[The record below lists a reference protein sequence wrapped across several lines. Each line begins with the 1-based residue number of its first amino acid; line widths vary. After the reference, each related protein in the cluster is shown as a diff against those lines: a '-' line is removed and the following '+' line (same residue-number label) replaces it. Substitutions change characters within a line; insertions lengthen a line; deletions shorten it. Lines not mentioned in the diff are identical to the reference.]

1 MDSQSIINNN
11 MPLTTASN
19 VVSSQT
25 FPPQEINK
33 ESPTKKILI
42 LLTIIVFLLISG
54 GVGFYFLF
62 LKPKMEAIS
71 FSKSLQEKMP
81 KVVSA
86 LSEVDQSIN
95 KIYSLITQDNQNTE
109 EKLLLRLNVSDFLS
123 QIKTINQKGQVAG
136 VTTKKNLNEVSLFL
150 ENMAKVNNNLKNT
163 SFFGG
168 IKKDVLGEQTL
179 EPKII
184 SALREVKDIASAS
197 LESSRKGLAKLEE
210 MKEVLKDRPKNL
222 KLETEVDQIISKLE
236 KINDETTEYF
246 SEASKTANYYY
257 KMVEIR
263 IELTPFLNS
272 YASFISEIARSSTPE
287 VYLGRLEEL
296 KNTISKIN
304 SNILLIKE
312 EDLPSGIKP
321 LHDDNLKTIEIIK
334 NNVNDVKKAIENK
347 SYLEFLNAMLV
358 LQQDIEP
365 LVTRAAT
372 LELNFW
378 QNNKALKNASKLK
391 KLYQEQENL
400 INDFIK
406 KNKLPLINA

>member
-1 MDSQSIINNN
+1 MDSQPIINNST
-11 MPLTTASN
+11 PLTVPSSA
-19 VVSSQT
+19 VSSQNPSSQPT
-25 FPPQEINK
+25 NNEK
-33 ESPTKKILI
+33 PTKTSMI
-42 LLTIIVFLLISG
+42 FLLPFFIIIIGIIS
-54 GVGFYFLF
+54 FYFLF
-62 LKPKMEAIS
+62 LQPKIKIIS

-95 KIYSLITQDNQNTE
+95 KIYSLITQDNQSAD
-109 EKLLLRLNVSDFLS
+109 EKLLLQLNVGDFLS
-123 QIKTINQKGQVAG
+123 RIKNINQKGQVAG

-179 EPKII
+179 EPKLI
-184 SALREVKDIASAS
+184 SALREVKEVSGAS
-197 LESSRKGLAKLEE
+197 LESSKKGLAKLEE

-222 KLETEVDQIISKLE
+222 KLETEIDQIISKLE

-321 LHDDNLKTIEIIK
+321 LHEDNLKTIEIIK

-347 SYLEFLNAMLV
+347 SYLEFLNTMLV

-365 LVTRAAT
+365 LATRAVT

-378 QNNKALKNASKLK
+378 QNNKALKNASNLK

>member
-11 MPLTTASN
+11 MPLTTAFN

-25 FPPQEINK
+25 FPHQEINK

-42 LLTIIVFLLISG
+42 LLTIIVLLLISG

-71 FSKSLQEKMP
+71 FSKNLQEKML

-95 KIYSLITQDNQNTE
+95 KIYSLITKDNQSAD
-109 EKLLLRLNVSDFLS
+109 EKLLLQLNVGDFLS
-123 QIKTINQKGQVAG
+123 RIKTINQKGQVAG

-179 EPKII
+179 EPKLI
-184 SALREVKDIASAS
+184 SALRKVKEVSGDSLASS
-197 LESSRKGLAKLEE
+197 KKGLAKLEE
-210 MKEVLKDRPKNL
+210 IKEVLKDRPKNL
-222 KLETEVDQIISKLE
+222 KLETEIDQIISKLE

-272 YASFISEIARSSTPE
+272 YASFIREIALSSTPQ

-321 LHDDNLKTIEIIK
+321 LHEDNLKTIEIIK

-347 SYLEFLNAMLV
+347 SYLEFLNAILV

-365 LVTRAAT
+365 LTTRAVT

-378 QNNKALKNASKLK
+378 QNNKALKNASNLK

>member
-1 MDSQSIINNN
+1 MDSQPIINNST
-11 MPLTTASN
+11 PLTVASSAF
-19 VVSSQT
+19 SSQNPSSQPT
-25 FPPQEINK
+25 NNEK
-33 ESPTKKILI
+33 PTKTSMI
-42 LLTIIVFLLISG
+42 FLLPFFIIIIGMIS
-54 GVGFYFLF
+54 FYFLF
-62 LKPKMEAIS
+62 LRPKIKIIS

-95 KIYSLITQDNQNTE
+95 KIYSLITQDNQSAD
-109 EKLLLRLNVSDFLS
+109 EKLLLQLNVDDFLS
-123 QIKTINQKGQVAG
+123 RIKNINQKGQVAG

-168 IKKDVLGEQTL
+168 IKKDILGEQTL
-179 EPKII
+179 EPKLI
-184 SALREVKDIASAS
+184 SALREVKEVSGAS
-197 LESSRKGLAKLEE
+197 LESSKKGLAKLEE

-222 KLETEVDQIISKLE
+222 KLGTEINQIISKLE

-257 KMVEIR
+257 KMVDIR
-263 IELTPFLNS
+263 IELIPFLSS
-272 YASFISEIARSSTPE
+272 YASLINEIAQSSKPDI
-287 VYLGRLEEL
+287 YLSRLEEL

-304 SNILLIKE
+304 SNILLVKE
-312 EDLPSGIKP
+312 EDLPLGIKP
-321 LHDDNLKTIEIIK
+321 LHEDNLKTIEIIK
-334 NNVNDVKKAIENK
+334 NNVNDVKKAIKNE
-347 SYLEFLNAMLV
+347 SYLEFLNAMIV
-358 LQQDIEP
+358 LEQDIEP
-365 LVTRAAT
+365 LATRAVT

-378 QNNKALKNASKLK
+378 QNNKALRNASNLK

-406 KNKLPLINA
+406 KNKLPLINV

>member
-1 MDSQSIINNN
+1 MDSQPIINNST
-11 MPLTTASN
+11 PLTVASSAF
-19 VVSSQT
+19 SSQNPSSQPT
-25 FPPQEINK
+25 NNEK
-33 ESPTKKILI
+33 PTKTSMI
-42 LLTIIVFLLISG
+42 FLLPFFIIIIGMIS
-54 GVGFYFLF
+54 FYFLF
-62 LKPKMEAIS
+62 LRPKIKIIS

-95 KIYSLITQDNQNTE
+95 KIYSLITQDNQSAD
-109 EKLLLRLNVSDFLS
+109 EKLLLQLNVDDFLS
-123 QIKTINQKGQVAG
+123 RIKNINQKGQVAG

-168 IKKDVLGEQTL
+168 IKKDILGEQTL
-179 EPKII
+179 EPKLI
-184 SALREVKDIASAS
+184 SALREVKEVSGAS
-197 LESSRKGLAKLEE
+197 LESSKKGLAKLEE

-222 KLETEVDQIISKLE
+222 KLGTEINQIISKLE

-257 KMVEIR
+257 KMVDIR
-263 IELTPFLNS
+263 IELTPFLSS
-272 YASFISEIARSSTPE
+272 YASLINEIAQSSKPDI
-287 VYLGRLEEL
+287 YLSRLEEL

-304 SNILLIKE
+304 SNILLVKE
-312 EDLPSGIKP
+312 EDLPLGIKP
-321 LHDDNLKTIEIIK
+321 LHEDNLKTIEIIK
-334 NNVNDVKKAIENK
+334 NNVNDVKKAIKNE
-347 SYLEFLNAMLV
+347 SYLEFLNAMIV
-358 LQQDIEP
+358 LEQDIEP
-365 LVTRAAT
+365 LATRAVT

-378 QNNKALKNASKLK
+378 QNNKALRNASNLK

-406 KNKLPLINA
+406 KNKLPLINV

>member
-1 MDSQSIINNN
+1 MDSQPIINNST
-11 MPLTTASN
+11 PLTVASS
-19 VVSSQT
+19 VFSSQNPSSQPT
-25 FPPQEINK
+25 NNEK
-33 ESPTKKILI
+33 PTKTSMI
-42 LLTIIVFLLISG
+42 FLLPFFIIIIGMIS
-54 GVGFYFLF
+54 FYFLF
-62 LKPKMEAIS
+62 LRPKIKIIS

-95 KIYSLITQDNQNTE
+95 KIYSLITQDNQSAD
-109 EKLLLRLNVSDFLS
+109 EKLLLQLNVDDFLS
-123 QIKTINQKGQVAG
+123 RIKNINQKGQVAG

-168 IKKDVLGEQTL
+168 IKKDILGEQTL
-179 EPKII
+179 EPKLI
-184 SALREVKDIASAS
+184 SALREVKEVSGAS
-197 LESSRKGLAKLEE
+197 LESSKKGLAKLEE

-222 KLETEVDQIISKLE
+222 KLGTEINQIISKLE

-257 KMVEIR
+257 KMVDIR
-263 IELTPFLNS
+263 IELIPFLSS
-272 YASFISEIARSSTPE
+272 YASLINEIAQSSKPDI
-287 VYLGRLEEL
+287 YLSRLEEL

-304 SNILLIKE
+304 SNILLVKE
-312 EDLPSGIKP
+312 EDLPLGIKP
-321 LHDDNLKTIEIIK
+321 LHEDNLKTIEIIK
-334 NNVNDVKKAIENK
+334 NNVNDVKKAIKNE
-347 SYLEFLNAMLV
+347 SYLEFLNTMIV
-358 LQQDIEP
+358 LEQDIEP
-365 LVTRAAT
+365 LATRAVT

-378 QNNKALKNASKLK
+378 QNNKALRNASNLK

-406 KNKLPLINA
+406 KNKPPLINV

>member
-1 MDSQSIINNN
+1 MDSQPVINNS
-11 MPLTTASN
+11 MPLTVSSSG
-19 VVSSQT
+19 VSSQT

-42 LLTIIVFLLISG
+42 LLTIIVLLLISG
-54 GVGFYFLF
+54 GVGFYFL
-62 LKPKMEAIS
+62 LIKPKMKIIS
-71 FSKSLQEKMP
+71 FLKNVQDKIP
-81 KVVSA
+81 KVVSV

-123 QIKTINQKGQVAG
+123 QIKTINQKGEVAG
-136 VTTKKNLNEVSLFL
+136 VTTKKNINEVSLFL
-150 ENMAKVNNNLKNT
+150 ENIVKVNNNLKKT

-168 IKKDVLGEQTL
+168 IKKDVLGAKTL
-179 EPKII
+179 EPKMIGT
-184 SALREVKDIASAS
+184 LRKIKDVVSAS
-197 LESSRKGLAKLEE
+197 LESSGKGLAKLEE

-222 KLETEVDQIISKLE
+222 KLETEIDQIISKLE

-263 IELTPFLNS
+263 IELTPFLSS
-272 YASFISEIARSSTPE
+272 YASLLNEIAQSSKPD

-312 EDLPSGIKP
+312 EDLPLGIKP
-321 LHDDNLKTIEIIK
+321 LHEDNLKTIEIIK

-347 SYLEFLNAMLV
+347 SYLEFLNTLLV
-358 LQQDIEP
+358 LQQNIEP
-365 LVTRAAT
+365 LVARGVT

-378 QNNKALKNASKLK
+378 QNNKVLRNASNLK

>member
-1 MDSQSIINNN
+1 
-11 MPLTTASN
+11 
-19 VVSSQT
+19 
-25 FPPQEINK
+25 
-33 ESPTKKILI
+33 
-42 LLTIIVFLLISG
+42 
-54 GVGFYFLF
+54 
-62 LKPKMEAIS
+62 
-71 FSKSLQEKMP
+71 
-81 KVVSA
+81 
-86 LSEVDQSIN
+86 
-95 KIYSLITQDNQNTE
+95 
-109 EKLLLRLNVSDFLS
+109 
-123 QIKTINQKGQVAG
+123 
-136 VTTKKNLNEVSLFL
+136 
-150 ENMAKVNNNLKNT
+150 
-163 SFFGG
+163 
-168 IKKDVLGEQTL
+168 
-179 EPKII
+179 
-184 SALREVKDIASAS
+184 
-197 LESSRKGLAKLEE
+197 

-222 KLETEVDQIISKLE
+222 KLETEIDQIISKLE

-312 EDLPSGIKP
+312 EDLPSGIKS
-321 LHDDNLKTIEIIK
+321 LHEDNLKTIEIIK

-347 SYLEFLNAMLV
+347 SYLEFLNTMLI

-365 LVTRAAT
+365 LATRAVT

-378 QNNKALKNASKLK
+378 QNNKALKNASNLK

>member
-1 MDSQSIINNN
+1 MDSQPIINNST
-11 MPLTTASN
+11 PLTVPSSA
-19 VVSSQT
+19 VSSQNPSSQPT
-25 FPPQEINK
+25 NNEK
-33 ESPTKKILI
+33 PTKTSMI
-42 LLTIIVFLLISG
+42 FLLPFFIIIIGIIS
-54 GVGFYFLF
+54 FYFLF
-62 LKPKMEAIS
+62 LQPKIKIIS
-71 FSKSLQEKMP
+71 FSKSLQEKIP

-95 KIYSLITQDNQNTE
+95 KIYSLITQDNQSAD
-109 EKLLLRLNVSDFLS
+109 EKLLLQLNVGDFLS
-123 QIKTINQKGQVAG
+123 RIKNINQKGQVAG

-179 EPKII
+179 EPKLI
-184 SALREVKDIASAS
+184 SALREVKEVSGAS
-197 LESSRKGLAKLEE
+197 LESSKKGLAKLEE

-222 KLETEVDQIISKLE
+222 KLETEIDQIISKLE

-321 LHDDNLKTIEIIK
+321 LHEDNLKTIEIIK

-347 SYLEFLNAMLV
+347 SYLEFLNTMLV

-365 LVTRAAT
+365 LATRAVT

-378 QNNKALKNASKLK
+378 QNNKALKNASNLK